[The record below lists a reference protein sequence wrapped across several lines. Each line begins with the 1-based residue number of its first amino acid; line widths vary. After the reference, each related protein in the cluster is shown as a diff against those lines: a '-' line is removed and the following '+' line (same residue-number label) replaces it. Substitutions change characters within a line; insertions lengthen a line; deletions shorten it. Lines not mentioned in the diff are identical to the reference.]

1 MSSKR
6 SNQTSDDSS
15 HKRVK
20 AITFDGIL
28 KVIKLGTDEDFQEL
42 LTQGLIPTINMINES
57 GETLLMVMCLS
68 SFLRGVKLLI
78 DHGADVNVADPQG
91 NSAFILACRNFR
103 DYSKKE
109 CSEII
114 KLLVVKGAGINSS
127 CTFPSVVRSYREGT
141 ALFEACLKNRL
152 DVISLLLELGVEF
165 NSTVQNPLIEACS
178 MRSLPLVRLLLSH
191 GADINMRAGNNQTS
205 LGVASRLNYDD
216 IVTVL
221 LDSGAD
227 MSILCSASDY
237 AHDTQLSTPL
247 SVACEKGHL
256 STVKLLIARGA
267 DVNQGGTKSPL
278 VTACSQMYPK
288 IVKYL
293 LENGADVD
301 ESAKVRGFNP
311 LMSTVASHNGRAMIK
326 LLLEYGADI
335 NVECEEFFFTG
346 CPLSFAD
353 HLQRRSNIKFLLKC
367 GADLYREDGV
377 TSCLH
382 ADGLIARDRKM
393 AAFAKRYE
401 EVNKRANREV
411 KPLLK

>member
-1 MSSKR
+1 MSTKR
-6 SNQTSDDSS
+6 SSQTSDDSS
-15 HKRVK
+15 PKRAK
-20 AITFDGIL
+20 FISFDGIL
-28 KVIKLGTDEDFQEL
+28 KVIKLGTDEDFKEL
-42 LTQGLIPTINMINES
+42 LTQGLIPNINMINEK
-57 GETLLMVMCLS
+57 GETLLMVMCSS
-68 SFLRGVKLLI
+68 SFLRGVILLI

-103 DYSKKE
+103 DYSKEE
-109 CSEII
+109 CTEII

-127 CTFPSVVRSYREGT
+127 CTFPSVIRSYREGT

-152 DVISLLLELGVEF
+152 DVVNLLLEIRVEV
-165 NSTVQNPLIEACS
+165 NSNPQNPLIEACS

-191 GADINMRAGNNQTS
+191 GADINVRAGNNQTS
-205 LGVASRLNYDD
+205 LGVASRLNYDEL
-216 IVTVL
+216 VAVL

-227 MSILCSASDY
+227 MSILCSASEY
-237 AHDTQLSTPL
+237 DTQLSTPL

-353 HLQRRSNIKFLLKC
+353 HLQRRSNIKFLLEC